1 MFLSE
6 LQLDPDQDEN
16 QTEETRAAQE
26 DDFGS
31 RPLAARHVGD
41 EGDTGECEPCSSD
54 IHTGR
59 ARRTH
64 VFSQYLS
71 APVRPIL
78 PQGGYVTVWSRHRSP
93 GYASA
98 MPGPRSPFSERLDPF
113 ASESRV
119 RELVEQLPCV
129 VYVDTD
135 DQRPSTIYISP
146 NIEQLLGFPAQ
157 RFLDDHGL
165 WIRSMHPDD
174 RERIQ
179 GLRDE
184 VWSTGARY
192 RSEYRMFRQDGE
204 EVWLRDSSVLVLS
217 EEGQRLAWQGVIEDI
232 TSERRAEQEIRAS
245 EARYRALVERVP
257 AVVYEMG
264 PDDERR
270 TLFVSPHVEQV
281 LGYSRAEWLD
291 QPDIW
296 IELLHADDRE
306 VVLEQHDR
314 HSETGEPWDLE
325 YRLIAS
331 DGRVVWV
338 HDRAILMRGRD
349 RGAVAWHG
357 VMIDITAEHDFKEML
372 LLQQE
377 DLERR
382 VDERTNE
389 LQEANELMALEIG
402 ERRRMENELRQVE
415 ERYRRLVED
424 MPGIAYIWEIDP
436 GAKIR
441 SFGYVSPRVQD
452 VLGFSPDEWRAAA
465 RIHPHDQ
472 ARVGEAL
479 DRSRTTGE
487 SFLMEYR
494 FLAKDGSVVWVLD
507 HASLISRAES
517 GDPANFQGVML
528 DITPWKDAESKA
540 EAAEDRFRTLAE
552 RGPAVIYSFELAYDG
567 DDAPPSVRV
576 PYVSPQAAELVR
588 YPIDRWLEKPEVWL
602 EMIHPDDRERLA
614 RATENNLRTAEPWS
628 IRYRMIRSDGAVIW
642 LLDAGR
648 MIERDPL
655 GRPWRFQG
663 LLLDVTEDEDA
674 RSRLESSER
683 SQRHALEGALAIPWT
698 EEIHPET
705 GFERYTYIGPQAFDI
720 LGYTP
725 EELMVERKHFPRM
738 VHPDDRAR
746 VRDAVVLS
754 EETGLW
760 EDTYRVLR
768 RDGKIRW
775 LHSLSRRSS
784 PPGAVPEV
792 WQGVTIDVTAS
803 RAKLETPS
811 EIGDDAQAEPSFTAD
826 PTAARGR

>member
-1 MFLSE
+1 MSFDNE
-6 LQLDPDQDEN
+6 
-16 QTEETRAAQE
+16 R
-26 DDFGS
+26 
-31 RPLAARHVGD
+31 RPG
-41 EGDTGECEPCSSD
+41 C
-54 IHTGR
+54 GR
-59 ARRTH
+59 SGIRTH
-64 VFSQYLS
+64 ERVAPLTVFKTVAFVRS
-71 APVRPIL
+71 AIL

-157 RFLDDHGL
+157 RFREDPGL

-192 RSEYRMFRQDGE
+192 RSEYRMFRQDGV

-217 EEGQRLAWQGVIEDI
+217 DEGHRLAWQGVIEDI
-232 TSERRAEQEIRAS
+232 TTERRAEQEIRAS
-245 EARYRALVERVP
+245 EARYRALVERIP

-270 TLFVSPHVEQV
+270 TLFVSPHVEHV
-281 LGYSRAEWLD
+281 LGYTRSEWLD

-306 VVLEQHDR
+306 VVLAHHDR

-338 HDRAILMRGRD
+338 HDRAILIRGRD
-349 RGAVAWHG
+349 RGTAAWHG
-357 VMIDITAEHDFKEML
+357 VMIDITAEHDATEML
-372 LLQQE
+372 LLQHQ

-402 ERRRMENELRQVE
+402 ERRRMEVELRKVE
-415 ERYRRLVED
+415 ERYRRLVEN
-424 MPGIAYIWEIDP
+424 MPGIAYIWEVHP
-436 GAKIR
+436 GPEVR
-441 SFGYVSPRVQD
+441 SFSYVSPRVQD
-452 VLGFSPDEWRAAA
+452 LFGFSQEGWHASA

-472 ARVGEAL
+472 ASVSEAL
-479 DRSRTTGE
+479 ERSRRTGE

-494 FLAKDGSVVWVLD
+494 FLAKDGSIVWVLD
-507 HASLISRAES
+507 HASLISRTDA
-517 GDPANFQGVML
+517 GDPSSFQGVML
-528 DITPWKDAESKA
+528 DITARKDAESKA

-552 RGPAVIYSFELAYDG
+552 RGPAVVYSFELAYDTE
-567 DDAPPSVRV
+567 DSPPRLSVQ
-576 PYVSPQAAELVR
+576 YVSPQAAELVR
-588 YPIDRWLEKPEVWL
+588 YPIDRWLGEPEVWF
-602 EMIHPDDRERLA
+602 EMVHPDDRERLTG
-614 RATENNLRTAEPWS
+614 ATEHNWRSGEPWS
-628 IRYRMIRSDGAVIW
+628 IRYRMIRSDGSVIW
-642 LLDAGR
+642 LLDTGR
-648 MIERDPL
+648 MLERDPL
-655 GRPWRFQG
+655 GRPWSFQG
-663 LLLDVTEDEDA
+663 LLVDVTEDEEA
-674 RSRLESSER
+674 KARLEAAER
-683 SQRHALEGALAIPWT
+683 KQRDALEGALAIPWSET
-698 EEIHPET
+698 IHPET
-705 GFERYTYIGPQAFDI
+705 GSERYTYIGPQAFDI

-725 EELMVERKHFPRM
+725 EELIAERKHFARM

-746 VRDAVVLS
+746 VRESVLRAA
-754 EETGLW
+754 ETGLW

-768 RDGKIRW
+768 RDGEIRW
-775 LHSLSRRSS
+775 LHSFGRRVSV
-784 PPGAVPEV
+784 PGAIPEV
-792 WQGVTIDVTAS
+792 WQGVAIDVTAS
-803 RAKLETPS
+803 RTKPETRHEVREKDRS
-811 EIGDDAQAEPSFTAD
+811 SVAD
-826 PTAARGR
+826 LSNR